1 MEFFKKNTN
10 RVEELVMRNEI
21 KLTKEKKAELIKII
35 KAYFE
40 KERDEELGDLAASIF
55 LDFITTE
62 IGPEFYNQG
71 VLDSYR
77 YINEK
82 TEDLLGIQKY

>member
-1 MEFFKKNTN
+1 
-10 RVEELVMRNEI
+10 MRNEI
-21 KLTKEKKAELIKII
+21 KVTKEKKVELINII

-40 KERDEELGDLAASIF
+40 KERDEELGDLAASIL

-82 TEDLLGIQKY
+82 TEDLLGIQK

>member
-1 MEFFKKNTN
+1 MAKD
-10 RVEELVMRNEI
+10 I
-21 KLTKEKKAELIKII
+21 KISKEKKEELIKII
-35 KAYFE
+35 KVYFQ
-40 KERDEELGDLAASIF
+40 KERDEDLGDLAALLI
-55 LDFITTE
+55 LDFITSE

-77 YINEK
+77 YINDK

>member
-1 MEFFKKNTN
+1 
-10 RVEELVMRNEI
+10 LGNEI
-21 KLTKEKKAELIKII
+21 KINKEKKVELIKLI
-35 KAYFE
+35 KEFFE
-40 KERDEELGDLAASIF
+40 KERDEDLGDLAASIV
-55 LDFITTE
+55 LDFITKE